1 MSVQISY
8 HLAERTLASDDIFL
22 GADLSKIIISIL
34 LGNVNCESLIYDAG
48 MKRPLCCCREMTIGY
63 RFHAN
68 ENFWFCFKC
77 DREIPREV
85 KVKKK
90 KIPILSLFSTEL

>member
-1 MSVQISY
+1 MNNEVTNNDSFFNLLN
-8 HLAERTLASDDIFL
+8 LAATTRVK
-22 GADLSKIIISIL
+22 G
-34 LGNVNCESLIYDAG
+34 
-48 MKRPLCCCREMTIGY
+48 
-63 RFHAN
+63 N